1 MTVDP
6 DPSAPAGRQPT
17 PTGVSVAAGWA
28 VMVAAALLA
37 AAVFPPSEQ
46 PGRMLVMAVAA
57 GVFASVVADLRAVAA
72 VTGLGM
78 ATYVGFLANQ
88 FGDLTATA
96 DAWSYA
102 VVIGFAGVLGSGY
115 RFMRSI
121 PGPTGGEPDRG
132 AEFWSLTCGPAKVV
146 SPPDAP
152 LGDSRGA

>member
-1 MTVDP
+1 MV
-6 DPSAPAGRQPT
+6 G
-17 PTGVSVAAGWA
+17 A
-28 VMVAAALLA
+28 VLLA
-37 AAVFPPSEQ
+37 AAVFPPSEV
-46 PGRMLVMAVAA
+46 PERMLVMAVAV

-102 VVIGFAGVLGSGY
+102 VVIGFAGVLGTGY

-121 PGPTGGEPDRG
+121 PGATGEEPDRRAG
-132 AEFWSLTCGPAKVV
+132 FRPFTCGPDPVV
-146 SPPDAP
+146 SPPDTP
-152 LGDSRGA
+152 FGNSRGA

>member
-1 MTVDP
+1 
-6 DPSAPAGRQPT
+6 
-17 PTGVSVAAGWA
+17 
-28 VMVAAALLA
+28 MVAAALLA
-37 AAVFPPSEQ
+37 AAVFPASEA

-102 VVIGFAGVLGSGY
+102 VAIGFAGALGSAY
-115 RFMRSI
+115 RFMRSMA
-121 PGPTGGEPDRG
+121 GAAGQEPDRG
-132 AEFWSLTCGPAKVV
+132 AAFLPFTCGTDPVV
-146 SPPDAP
+146 SPPDTP
-152 LGDSRGA
+152 FGNSRGA

>member
-37 AAVFPPSEQ
+37 AAVFPPSEP
-46 PGRMLVMAVAA
+46 PGRMLVMTVAA

-115 RFMRSI
+115 RLLRSI
-121 PGPTGGEPDRG
+121 PGPPGGEPDRG
-132 AEFWSLTCGPAKVV
+132 AECRPFTCGPAPVV